1 MVSALLL
8 FSSKSNEAIRWTR
21 VAQEFQPLLCL
32 TDGMSTSKRIAIVT
46 GASSGIGAATA
57 LLLAQNGFQVI
68 AAARRLDRLQALAS
82 SHENIKAHSLDV
94 TDQVSVEAFME
105 SIAGF
110 EVDVLVNN
118 AGGAFDSASVLDSD
132 PEIWK
137 KSFDV
142 NVVGAVRMTKALT
155 PLMIEAGKGHIVVL
169 TSTAGHV
176 AYENGGSYVAAK
188 FAERSLANTLRLE
201 LNGTPI
207 RVSEIAPGMV
217 KTDEFAVV
225 RNSGD
230 KEKAAKVYEGVES
243 PLTAEDIA
251 ESIFWTVNLPA
262 HVNIDSMIIRPVAQA
277 ANHKVHR
284 IQK

>member
-1 MVSALLL
+1 MSAM
-8 FSSKSNEAIRWTR
+8 KK
-21 VAQEFQPLLCL
+21 VAV
-32 TDGMSTSKRIAIVT
+32 VT
-46 GASSGIGAATA
+46 GASSGIGAATS
-57 LLLAQNGFQVI
+57 LLLANNGYRVL
-68 AAARRLDRLQALAS
+68 AAARRIDRLQELAS
-82 SHENIKAHSLDV
+82 RNENIEAHVLDV
-94 TDQVSVEAFME
+94 TDQSSVNSFVQA
-105 SIAGF
+105 IAGI
-110 EVDVLVNN
+110 EIDVLVNN
-118 AGGAFDSASVLDSD
+118 AGGAFDSSSVLDSD

-142 NVVGAVRMTKALT
+142 NVVGALRITKAIA
-155 PLMIEAGKGHIVVL
+155 PSMIKANKGHIVVL

-207 RVSEIAPGMV
+207 RISEIAPGMV

-225 RNSGD
+225 RNAGD
-230 KEKAAKVYEGVES
+230 KDKAAKVYEGVEH

-251 ESIFWTVNLPA
+251 ESIYWTVNLPA
-262 HVNIDSMIIRPVAQA
+262 HVNIDSMVIRPVAQA

-284 IQK
+284 TGK

>member
-1 MVSALLL
+1 
-8 FSSKSNEAIRWTR
+8 
-21 VAQEFQPLLCL
+21 
-32 TDGMSTSKRIAIVT
+32 MSTKSKIAVVT

-57 LLLAQNGFQVI
+57 LLLANSGYRVI
-68 AAARRLDRLQALAS
+68 AGARRIDRLNALATQS
-82 SHENIKAHSLDV
+82 QDIEICQLDV
-94 TDQVSVEAFME
+94 TDQSSVDEFVKHLN
-105 SIAGF
+105 GRD
-110 EVDVLVNN
+110 VDVLINN

-142 NVVGAVRMTKALT
+142 NVVGSVRMTKAIA
-155 PLMIEAGKGHIVVL
+155 PVMIKAGKGHIVVMS
-169 TSTAGHV
+169 STAAQV

-207 RVSEIAPGMV
+207 RVTEIAPGMV
-217 KTDEFAVV
+217 KTDEFALV

-230 KEKAAKVYEGVES
+230 SAKAAKVYEGVEF

-251 ESIFWTVNLPA
+251 ESIRWSVMLPE
-262 HVNIDSMIIRPVAQA
+262 HVNIDSLTIRPVAQA
-277 ANHKVHR
+277 AAHKLFR
-284 IQK
+284 GKLN

>member
-1 MVSALLL
+1 MSAM
-8 FSSKSNEAIRWTR
+8 KK
-21 VAQEFQPLLCL
+21 VAV
-32 TDGMSTSKRIAIVT
+32 VT
-46 GASSGIGAATA
+46 GASSGIGAATSF
-57 LLLAQNGFQVI
+57 LLAKNGYRVL
-68 AAARRLDRLQALAS
+68 AVARRIDRLQELAS
-82 SHENIKAHSLDV
+82 RHENIEVHVLDV
-94 TDQVSVEAFME
+94 TDQASVDNFMQA
-105 SIAGF
+105 IAGI
-110 EVDVLVNN
+110 EIDVLVNN
-118 AGGAFDSASVLDSD
+118 AGGAFDSSSVLDSD

-142 NVVGAVRMTKALT
+142 NVVGALRITQAIAPCMIKAN
-155 PLMIEAGKGHIVVL
+155 KGHIVVL

-207 RVSEIAPGMV
+207 RISEIAPGMV

-225 RNSGD
+225 RNAGD
-230 KEKAAKVYEGVES
+230 EDKAAKVYEGVEH

-251 ESIFWTVNLPA
+251 ESIYWTVNLPA
-262 HVNIDSMIIRPVAQA
+262 HVNIDSMVIRPVAQA

-284 IQK
+284 TGK

>member
-1 MVSALLL
+1 MSTP
-8 FSSKSNEAIRWTR
+8 RR
-21 VAQEFQPLLCL
+21 VAV
-32 TDGMSTSKRIAIVT
+32 VT
-46 GASSGIGAATA
+46 GASSGIGAATS
-57 LLLAQNGFQVI
+57 LLLAKNGFRVI
-68 AAARRLDRLQALAS
+68 AAARRLDRLKELANQ
-82 SHENIKAHSLDV
+82 HENIEAQVLDI
-94 TDQVSVEAFME
+94 TDQLSVDEFMLD
-105 SIAGF
+105 IAGI
-110 EVDVLVNN
+110 EIDVLVNN

-142 NVVGAVRMTKALT
+142 NVVGTVRITKAIA
-155 PLMIEAGKGHIVVL
+155 PLMIKANKGHVVIL
-169 TSTAGHV
+169 TSTAGHI

-207 RVSEIAPGMV
+207 RISEIAPGMV

-230 KEKAAKVYEGVES
+230 KEKAAKIYEGVEH

-251 ESIFWTVNLPA
+251 ESIYWTVSLPS

-284 IQK
+284 TQK